1 MTTLDTTQPFS
12 VNEALTN
19 VKIHNL
25 FDQTVINNFV
35 RADFNNTAS
44 PIHIAATEP
53 TAGPVPIA
61 GHVWF
66 DTVNALLRV
75 YDGAVWQPWS
85 RGYSYTNKSGSS
97 VSTGNVVILDTSNA
111 SAVTKTTVASSADV
125 FGVVLVGGAD
135 NASIIV
141 STEGFVGAVDVKAA
155 TAIGDFLSTSTTSG
169 SCAAAST
176 ISQGA
181 FARALTSTAGSG
193 QVACQ
198 VGGSALAANA
208 AGFKWAAMDVNSFTR
223 STLSTGNQ
231 TITHSLGVVPKFIL
245 TGMVLTTGQ
254 GTNPNG
260 YCSIINGT
268 VQNQHCAF
276 AGIGASGI
284 AAIIGHCFAGATPN
298 ASNYLRGAITAV
310 STSDITVNWSD
321 VGTPGSDTISGQIL
335 FLA

>member
-1 MTTLDTTQPFS
+1 MATLDTGQPFS

-25 FDQTVINNFV
+25 FDNTVINNFV
-35 RADFNNTAS
+35 RADFNNTTS
-44 PIHIAATEP
+44 PIHIAATAP
-53 TAGPVPIA
+53 TASPVPIA

-97 VSTGNVVILDTSNA
+97 VTTGNVVILDTSNA
-111 SAVTKTTVASSADV
+111 SAVKKTTTADSADV

-141 STEGFVGAVDVKAA
+141 STEGFAALLDVTAA

-169 SCAAAST
+169 SCASSSSV
-176 ISQGA
+176 SQGA
-181 FARALTSTAGSG
+181 FARALTSTAGAG

-198 VGGSALAANA
+198 IGGATLAANV
-208 AGFKWAAMDVNSFTR
+208 AGFKWKALDTTSFTR
-223 STLSTGNQ
+223 STLTTGNQ
-231 TITHSLGVVPKFIL
+231 IITHSLGVVPKWII
-245 TGMVLTTGQ
+245 TGTYLTTGTHSNLS
-254 GTNPNG
+254 GH
-260 YCSIINGT
+260 CSVIGGT

-276 AGIGASGI
+276 VGGGGNGAL
-284 AAIIGHCFAGATPN
+284 AIVGACLAGAPANVT
-298 ASNYLRGAITAV
+298 NYLKGVISAV
-310 STSDITVNWSD
+310 STTNITVTWSD
-321 VGTPGSDTISGQIL
+321 VGTPGSDTINGELL